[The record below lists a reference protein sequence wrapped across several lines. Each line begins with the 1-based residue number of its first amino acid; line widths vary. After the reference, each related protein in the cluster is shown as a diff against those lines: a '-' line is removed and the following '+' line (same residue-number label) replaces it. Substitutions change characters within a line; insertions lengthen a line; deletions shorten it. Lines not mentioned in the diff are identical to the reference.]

1 MNSPAIHPL
10 DATDPLAGY
19 RDRFIPTGPDVV
31 AYFDGNSLGRPLRRA
46 HEDLTTFVEGTWAT
60 RLIRGWTDDWM
71 QWPHLLGD
79 ALGRAAL
86 GAATNQV
93 IIGDSTSV
101 LLYKLARAAVDRMA
115 PRNEIVIDTD
125 NFPTDRYILEGVAQ
139 ERGLTVRWI
148 ASDPGSGVT
157 ADQVAQVVGPNTA
170 LVVLSHVAYR
180 SAFIADMESIT
191 GMVHDAGALMLWD
204 LSHSVGSVPVELD
217 ACGVDLAVGC
227 TYKYVNGGPG
237 APAFA
242 YVRAGLVDEI
252 VQPIWGWIGRND
264 SFAMGQGYEPA
275 AGIRRL
281 LSGTPPI
288 VSMIAVRTGIELIA
302 EAGIERIREKSIA
315 LTSATI
321 EAVDAW
327 PAHLW
332 LQVASPRD
340 PSARGG
346 HVTLR
351 HPKAR
356 ELNDQL
362 WAAGV
367 LTDYRAPDGIRIGL
381 APLSTSFGEL
391 DAGLAVLRELAS
403 K

>member
-1 MNSPAIHPL
+1 MNSSAIHPL
-10 DATDPLAGY
+10 DATDPLAGF
-19 RDRFIPTGPDVV
+19 RERFLPTGPDVV

-46 HEDLTTFVEGTWAT
+46 HDDLASFVENTWST

-79 ALGRAAL
+79 ALGQAAL
-86 GAATNQV
+86 GAGPGQV

-115 PRNEIVIDTD
+115 PRHEVVIDTD
-125 NFPTDRYILEGVAQ
+125 NFPTDRYVIEGIAQ
-139 ERGLTVRWI
+139 ERGLSVRWI
-148 ASDPGSGVT
+148 ESDPDSGVT
-157 ADQVAQVVGPNTA
+157 LEQVEQAIGASTA

-180 SAFIADMESIT
+180 SAFIADMARIT
-191 GMVHDAGALMLWD
+191 EVVHDAGALMLWD
-204 LSHSVGSVPVELD
+204 LSHSVGSVPVDLD
-217 ACGVDLAVGC
+217 GCGVDLAVGC

-242 YVRAGLVDEI
+242 YVRESLVDEI
-252 VQPIWGWIGRND
+252 VQPIWGWIGRDD
-264 SFAMGQGYEPA
+264 SFAMAPGYEPA
-275 AGIRRL
+275 PGIRRL

-288 VSMIAVRTGIELIA
+288 VSMVAVRAGIDLIT
-302 EAGIERIREKSIA
+302 EAGIERIRAKSLA
-315 LTSATI
+315 LTAATI
-321 EAVDAW
+321 EAVDSW

-340 PSARGG
+340 PALRGG

-356 ELNDQL
+356 ELNDRL
-362 WAAGV
+362 WDAGV
-367 LTDYRAPDGIRIGL
+367 LADFRAPDGIRIGL
-381 APLSTSFGEL
+381 APLSTSFAEL
-391 DAGLAVLRELAS
+391 DAGLTILRELAGQ
-403 K
+403 